1 MPNVDRN
8 TFVDGT
14 WVLKKVEN
22 IAICDSFDC
31 GDDDLNEYFH
41 VDAVLHKKELLTQ
54 TYCLEV
60 RAIPDLVIA
69 LLDFCNDTVLLKKY
83 SDAID
88 IDIDERKRYPSLPAV
103 KLTRFG
109 VVEKFQRMNIGTHA
123 LNMAKK
129 FFTIDNRTGCRF
141 ITVDAYN
148 KPEVIKFYEKN
159 GFKRLTD
166 KDKNKNTRSLF
177 FDLKRLESI

>member
-1 MPNVDRN
+1 MGRN
-8 TFVDGT
+8 EFVDGP
-14 WVLKKVEN
+14 WILKKVEN

-41 VDAVLHKKELLTQ
+41 VDAILHKKELLTQ

-60 RAIPDLVIA
+60 RAMPDLVIA
-69 LLDFCNDTVLLKKY
+69 LLDFCNDTVQLKEY
-83 SDAID
+83 SGA

-109 VVEKFQRMNIGTHA
+109 VAKMFQRMNIGTNA
-123 LNMAKK
+123 LNMVKK

-148 KPEVIKFYEKN
+148 QPEVINFYEKN
-159 GFKRLTD
+159 EFKLLTH
-166 KDKNKNTRSLF
+166 KDKNKDTRSLF
-177 FDLKRLESI
+177 FDLKRLEST

>member
-1 MPNVDRN
+1 MVRNEYVD
-8 TFVDGT
+8 DI
-14 WVLKKVEN
+14 WILKKVEN
-22 IAICDSFDC
+22 PTLCGSFDC

-41 VDAVLHKKELLTQ
+41 VDAMLHKKELLTQ
-54 TYCLEV
+54 TYCLGV
-60 RAIPDLVIA
+60 RAMPNLVVA
-69 LLDFCNDTVLLKKY
+69 LLDFCNDAVLLKKY

-88 IDIDERKRYPSLPAV
+88 INIDERKRYPSLPAV

-109 VVEKFQRMNIGTHA
+109 VAKDFQRLSIGTHV
-123 LNMAKK
+123 LNMVKK

-148 KPEVIKFYEKN
+148 NPGVINFYEKN

-166 KDKNKNTRSLF
+166 KDKDKNTRSLF
-177 FDLKRLESI
+177 FDLKRLESA